1 MCYYIPRNT
10 YALGGI
16 FLDTLWYAPGED
28 YPFSRE
34 IRIEVFVK
42 EQEYPIELEFDEAD
56 KSCWHLVLLDGEKAV
71 ATARILD
78 LGDGVF
84 KPGRIA
90 VLKEYRGKNIGAKL
104 LTLIIEK
111 AKEMGAKEL
120 HIGAQ
125 TYAVGFYEKFGFKT
139 VGEEYMDEHIPH
151 MNMVSYL

>member
-1 MCYYIPRNT
+1 MNT
-10 YALGGI
+10 V
-16 FLDTLWYAPGED
+16 WYAPGED
-28 YPFSRE
+28 YPLSRE
-34 IRIEVFVK
+34 IREEVFVR

-56 KSCWHLVLLDGEKAV
+56 ETCWHLVLTDNEKAV
-71 ATARILD
+71 ATARL
-78 LGDGVF
+78 LKLSEGVF

-90 VLKEYRGKNIGAKL
+90 VLKEYRGKNIGAEL

-139 VGEEYMDEHIPH
+139 TGEEYMDEHIPH
-151 MNMVSYL
+151 INMIAYL

>member
-1 MCYYIPRNT
+1 MNT
-10 YALGGI
+10 V
-16 FLDTLWYAPGED
+16 WYAPGED
-28 YPFSRE
+28 YPLSRE
-34 IRIEVFVK
+34 IREEVFVR

-56 KSCWHLVLLDGEKAV
+56 ETCWHLVLTDNEKAV
-71 ATARILD
+71 ATARL
-78 LGDGVF
+78 LKLSEGVF

-90 VLKEYRGKNIGAKL
+90 VLKEYRGKNIGAEL

-139 VGEEYMDEHIPH
+139 TGEEYMDEHIPH
-151 MNMVSYL
+151 IDMIAYL

>member
-1 MCYYIPRNT
+1 MNT
-10 YALGGI
+10 V
-16 FLDTLWYAPGED
+16 WYVPGED
-28 YPFSRE
+28 YPLSRE
-34 IRIEVFVK
+34 IREEVFVK

-56 KSCWHLVLLDGEKAV
+56 ENCWHLVLTDNEKAI
-71 ATARILD
+71 ATARL
-78 LGDGVF
+78 LKLSEGVF

-90 VLKEYRGKNIGAKL
+90 VLKEYRGKNIGAEL

-139 VGEEYMDEHIPH
+139 TGEEYMDEHIPH
-151 MNMVSYL
+151 IDMIAYL

>member
-1 MCYYIPRNT
+1 MNT
-10 YALGGI
+10 V
-16 FLDTLWYAPGED
+16 WYAPGED
-28 YPFSRE
+28 YPLSRE
-34 IRIEVFVK
+34 IREEVFVS

-56 KSCWHLVLLDGEKAV
+56 ENCWHLVLTDNEKAV
-71 ATARILD
+71 ATARL
-78 LGDGVF
+78 LKLSEGVF

-90 VLKEYRGKNIGAKL
+90 VLKEYRGKNIGAEL

-139 VGEEYMDEHIPH
+139 TGEEYMDEHIPH
-151 MNMVSYL
+151 IDMIAYL

>member
-1 MCYYIPRNT
+1 MNT
-10 YALGGI
+10 V
-16 FLDTLWYAPGED
+16 WYAPGKD
-28 YPFSRE
+28 YPLSRE
-34 IRIEVFVK
+34 IREEVFVK

-56 KSCWHLVLLDGEKAV
+56 ENCWHLVLTDNEKAI
-71 ATARILD
+71 ATARL
-78 LGDGVF
+78 LKLSEGVF

-90 VLKEYRGKNIGAKL
+90 VLKEYRGKNIGAEL

-139 VGEEYMDEHIPH
+139 TGEEYMDEHIPH
-151 MNMVSYL
+151 IDMIAYL

>member
-1 MCYYIPRNT
+1 MNT
-10 YALGGI
+10 I
-16 FLDTLWYAPGED
+16 WYAPGED
-28 YPFSRE
+28 YPLSRE
-34 IRIEVFVK
+34 IREEVFVK

-56 KSCWHLVLLDGEKAV
+56 ENCWHLVLTDNEKAV
-71 ATARILD
+71 ATARL
-78 LGDGVF
+78 LKLSEGVF

-90 VLKEYRGKNIGAKL
+90 VLKEYRGKNIGAEL

-139 VGEEYMDEHIPH
+139 TGEEYMDEHIPH
-151 MNMVSYL
+151 IDMIAYL

>member
-1 MCYYIPRNT
+1 MNT
-10 YALGGI
+10 V
-16 FLDTLWYAPGED
+16 WYAPGED
-28 YPFSRE
+28 YPLSRE
-34 IRIEVFVK
+34 IREEVFVR

-56 KSCWHLVLLDGEKAV
+56 ENCWHLVLTDNEKAI
-71 ATARILD
+71 ATARL
-78 LGDGVF
+78 LKLSEGVF

-90 VLKEYRGKNIGAKL
+90 VLKEYRGKNIGAEL

-139 VGEEYMDEHIPH
+139 TGEEYMDEHIPH
-151 MNMVSYL
+151 INMIAYL

>member
-1 MCYYIPRNT
+1 MNT
-10 YALGGI
+10 V
-16 FLDTLWYAPGED
+16 WYAPGED
-28 YPFSRE
+28 YPLSRE
-34 IRIEVFVK
+34 IREEVFVR

-56 KSCWHLVLLDGEKAV
+56 ETCWHLVLTDNEKAI
-71 ATARILD
+71 ATARL
-78 LGDGVF
+78 LKLSEGVF

-90 VLKEYRGKNIGAKL
+90 VLKEYRGKNIGAEL

-139 VGEEYMDEHIPH
+139 TGEEYMDEHIPH
-151 MNMVSYL
+151 IDMIAYL

>member
-1 MCYYIPRNT
+1 MNT
-10 YALGGI
+10 I
-16 FLDTLWYAPGED
+16 WYAPGED
-28 YPFSRE
+28 YPLSRE
-34 IRIEVFVK
+34 IREEVFVK

-56 KSCWHLVLLDGEKAV
+56 ENCWHLVLTDNEKAI
-71 ATARILD
+71 ATARL
-78 LGDGVF
+78 LKLSEGVF

-90 VLKEYRGKNIGAKL
+90 VLKEYRGKNIGAEL

-139 VGEEYMDEHIPH
+139 TGEEYMDEHIPH
-151 MNMVSYL
+151 IDMIAYL

>member
-1 MCYYIPRNT
+1 MNT
-10 YALGGI
+10 I
-16 FLDTLWYAPGED
+16 WYAPGED
-28 YPFSRE
+28 YPLSRE
-34 IRIEVFVK
+34 IREEVFVK

-56 KSCWHLVLLDGEKAV
+56 ENCWHLVLTDNEKAI
-71 ATARILD
+71 ATARL
-78 LGDGVF
+78 LKLSEGVF

-90 VLKEYRGKNIGAKL
+90 VLKAYRGKNIGAEL

-139 VGEEYMDEHIPH
+139 TGEEYMDEHIPH
-151 MNMVSYL
+151 IDMIAYL

>member
-1 MCYYIPRNT
+1 MNT
-10 YALGGI
+10 V
-16 FLDTLWYAPGED
+16 WYAPGED
-28 YPFSRE
+28 YPLSWE
-34 IRIEVFVK
+34 IREKVFVK
-42 EQEYPIELEFDEAD
+42 EQGYPIELEFDEDD
-56 KSCWHLVLLDGEKAV
+56 KRCWHLVLKDNERAV
-71 ATARILD
+71 ATARLLKLD
-78 LGDGVF
+78 EGVF

-90 VLKEYRGKNIGAKL
+90 VLKEYRGKNVGAEL

-151 MNMVSYL
+151 VNMVAYM

>member
-1 MCYYIPRNT
+1 MNT
-10 YALGGI
+10 V
-16 FLDTLWYAPGED
+16 WYAPGED
-28 YPFSRE
+28 YPLSRE
-34 IRIEVFVK
+34 IREEVFVR

-56 KSCWHLVLLDGEKAV
+56 ENCWHLVLTDNEKAV
-71 ATARILD
+71 ATARL
-78 LGDGVF
+78 LKLNEGVF

-90 VLKEYRGKNIGAKL
+90 VLKEYRGKNIGAEL

-139 VGEEYMDEHIPH
+139 TGEEYMDEHIPH
-151 MNMVSYL
+151 IDMIAYL

>member
-1 MCYYIPRNT
+1 MNT
-10 YALGGI
+10 V
-16 FLDTLWYAPGED
+16 WYAPGED
-28 YPFSRE
+28 YPLSRE
-34 IRIEVFVK
+34 VREEVFVR

-56 KSCWHLVLLDGEKAV
+56 ENCWHLVLTDNEKAI
-71 ATARILD
+71 ATARL
-78 LGDGVF
+78 LKLSEGVF

-90 VLKEYRGKNIGAKL
+90 VLKEYRGKNIGAEL

-139 VGEEYMDEHIPH
+139 TGEEYMDEHIPH
-151 MNMVSYL
+151 IDMIAFL

>member
-1 MCYYIPRNT
+1 MNT
-10 YALGGI
+10 V
-16 FLDTLWYAPGED
+16 WYAPGED
-28 YPFSRE
+28 YPLSRE
-34 IRIEVFVK
+34 IREEVFVS

-56 KSCWHLVLLDGEKAV
+56 ENCWHLVLTDNEKAI
-71 ATARILD
+71 ATARL
-78 LGDGVF
+78 LKLSEGVF

-90 VLKEYRGKNIGAKL
+90 VLKEYRGKNIGAEL

-139 VGEEYMDEHIPH
+139 TGEEYMDEHIPH
-151 MNMVSYL
+151 IDMIAYL

>member
-1 MCYYIPRNT
+1 MNT
-10 YALGGI
+10 V
-16 FLDTLWYAPGED
+16 WYAPGEE
-28 YPFSRE
+28 YPLSRE
-34 IRIEVFVK
+34 IREEVFVK

-56 KSCWHLVLLDGEKAV
+56 ENCWHLVLTDNEKAI
-71 ATARILD
+71 ATARL
-78 LGDGVF
+78 LKLSEGVF

-90 VLKEYRGKNIGAKL
+90 VLKEYRGKNIGAEL

-139 VGEEYMDEHIPH
+139 TGEEYMDEHIPH
-151 MNMVSYL
+151 IDMIAYL

>member
-1 MCYYIPRNT
+1 MNT
-10 YALGGI
+10 I
-16 FLDTLWYAPGED
+16 WYAPGED
-28 YPFSRE
+28 YPLSRE
-34 IRIEVFVK
+34 IREEVFVK

-56 KSCWHLVLLDGEKAV
+56 ENCWHLVLTDNEKAI
-71 ATARILD
+71 ATARL
-78 LGDGVF
+78 LKLSEGVF

-90 VLKEYRGKNIGAKL
+90 VLKEYRGKNIGAEL

-139 VGEEYMDEHIPH
+139 TGEEYMDEHIPH
-151 MNMVSYL
+151 IDMIAYV

>member
-1 MCYYIPRNT
+1 MNT
-10 YALGGI
+10 V
-16 FLDTLWYAPGED
+16 WYAPGED
-28 YPFSRE
+28 YPLSRE
-34 IRIEVFVK
+34 IREEVFVR

-56 KSCWHLVLLDGEKAV
+56 ESCWHLVLTDNEKAV
-71 ATARILD
+71 ATARL
-78 LGDGVF
+78 LKLTEGVF

-90 VLKEYRGKNIGAKL
+90 VLKEYRGKNIGAEL

-139 VGEEYMDEHIPH
+139 NGEEYMDEHIPH
-151 MNMVSYL
+151 IDMIAYL

>member
-1 MCYYIPRNT
+1 MNT
-10 YALGGI
+10 V
-16 FLDTLWYAPGED
+16 WYAPGED
-28 YPFSRE
+28 YPLSRE
-34 IRIEVFVK
+34 IREEVFVR

-56 KSCWHLVLLDGEKAV
+56 ENCWHLLLTDNEKAV
-71 ATARILD
+71 ATARL
-78 LGDGVF
+78 LKLSEGVF

-90 VLKEYRGKNIGAKL
+90 VLKEYRGKNIGAEL

-139 VGEEYMDEHIPH
+139 TGEEYMDEHIPH
-151 MNMVSYL
+151 IDMIAYL

>member
-1 MCYYIPRNT
+1 MNT
-10 YALGGI
+10 V
-16 FLDTLWYAPGED
+16 WYAPGKD
-28 YPFSRE
+28 YPLSRE
-34 IRIEVFVK
+34 IREEVFVR

-56 KSCWHLVLLDGEKAV
+56 ENCWHLVLTDNEKAI
-71 ATARILD
+71 ATARL
-78 LGDGVF
+78 LKLSEGVF

-90 VLKEYRGKNIGAKL
+90 VLKEYRGKNIGAEL

-139 VGEEYMDEHIPH
+139 TGEEYMDEHIPH
-151 MNMVSYL
+151 IDMIAYL

>member
-1 MCYYIPRNT
+1 MNT
-10 YALGGI
+10 V
-16 FLDTLWYAPGED
+16 WYAPGED
-28 YPFSRE
+28 YPLSRE
-34 IRIEVFVK
+34 VREEVFVR

-56 KSCWHLVLLDGEKAV
+56 ENCWHLVLTDNEKAI
-71 ATARILD
+71 ATARL
-78 LGDGVF
+78 LKLSEGVF

-90 VLKEYRGKNIGAKL
+90 VLKEYRGKNIGAEL

-139 VGEEYMDEHIPH
+139 TGEEYMDEHIPH
-151 MNMVSYL
+151 IDMIVYL

>member
-1 MCYYIPRNT
+1 MNT
-10 YALGGI
+10 V
-16 FLDTLWYAPGED
+16 WYAPGED
-28 YPFSRE
+28 YPLSRE
-34 IRIEVFVK
+34 IREEVFVK

-56 KSCWHLVLLDGEKAV
+56 ENCWHLVLTDNEKAI
-71 ATARILD
+71 ATARL
-78 LGDGVF
+78 LKLSEEVF

-90 VLKEYRGKNIGAKL
+90 VLKEYRGKNIGAEL

-139 VGEEYMDEHIPH
+139 TGEEYMDEHIPH
-151 MNMVSYL
+151 IDMIAYL

>member
-1 MCYYIPRNT
+1 MNT
-10 YALGGI
+10 V
-16 FLDTLWYAPGED
+16 WYAPGED
-28 YPFSRE
+28 YPLSKEVRE
-34 IRIEVFVK
+34 EVFVR

-56 KSCWHLVLLDGEKAV
+56 ENCWHLVLTDNEKAI
-71 ATARILD
+71 ATARL
-78 LGDGVF
+78 LKLSEGVF

-90 VLKEYRGKNIGAKL
+90 VLKEYRGKNIGAEL

-139 VGEEYMDEHIPH
+139 TGEEYMDEHIPH
-151 MNMVSYL
+151 IDMIAYL

>member
-1 MCYYIPRNT
+1 MNT
-10 YALGGI
+10 V
-16 FLDTLWYAPGED
+16 WYAPGED
-28 YPFSRE
+28 YPLSRE
-34 IRIEVFVK
+34 IRIEVFVR

-56 KSCWHLVLLDGEKAV
+56 KDCWHLVLTDESKAV
-71 ATARILD
+71 ATARVIKLSE
-78 LGDGVF
+78 GVY

-90 VLKEYRGKNIGAKL
+90 VLKEYRGKNIGAEL

-151 MNMVSYL
+151 IDMIAFV

>member
-1 MCYYIPRNT
+1 MNI
-10 YALGGI
+10 I
-16 FLDTLWYAPGED
+16 WYAPGED
-28 YPFSRE
+28 YPLSRE
-34 IRIEVFVK
+34 IREEVFVK

-56 KSCWHLVLLDGEKAV
+56 ENCWHLVLTDDEKAI
-71 ATARILD
+71 ATARL
-78 LGDGVF
+78 LKLSEGVF

-90 VLKEYRGKNIGAKL
+90 VLKAYRGKNIGAEL

-139 VGEEYMDEHIPH
+139 TGEEYMDEHIPH
-151 MNMVSYL
+151 IDMIAYL

>member
-1 MCYYIPRNT
+1 MNT
-10 YALGGI
+10 V
-16 FLDTLWYAPGED
+16 WYAPGED
-28 YPFSRE
+28 YPLSRE
-34 IRIEVFVK
+34 IREEVFVK

-56 KSCWHLVLLDGEKAV
+56 ENCWHLVLTDNEKAI
-71 ATARILD
+71 ATARL
-78 LGDGVF
+78 LKLSEGVF

-90 VLKEYRGKNIGAKL
+90 VLKEYRGKNIGAEL

-139 VGEEYMDEHIPH
+139 TGEEYMDEHIPH
-151 MNMVSYL
+151 IDMIAYL